1 MSFGTKL
8 FLRWSD
14 LARSILALVLVALL
28 LVVGISEGA
37 SDSREVVQASEI
49 LAKIERGEP
58 VEYDDVIVEGDLYL
72 SSLDLPTERVERTEY
87 EIKFFGLTEEVKV
100 VKSPITI
107 TNSEIHGN
115 VSFGDTIF
123 LKQVIFGGTV
133 IYFHQEPGLHGKQP
147 IMFSLIADSQTLF
160 SGYASFN
167 GALFNGDADFTF
179 AKFSGYA
186 SFNGALFNGDADFTF
201 AEFSGDADFSG
212 ALFTRNANFW
222 RAEFSGDA
230 SFLRAKF
237 SGHTDFWGAKF
248 NGDADF
254 TYAEFSGHV
263 YFSEALFND
272 DADFTFAEFSSDADF
287 TGALFSDKLSSKMN
301 FGSASFGGNATFV
314 DTQFSQYADF
324 REARFNNSLNLT
336 HARFD
341 RLELR
346 WGSIEKHLNCDDT
359 AYMALIKNYDNL
371 AWFEDADNCL
381 YDYREWRRENSEF
394 GITKLLD
401 YAALVSCGYG
411 VKPRRPLIL
420 GLIMVMVCAVYYRR
434 TKAIKRHE
442 KEGDHQEANIWD
454 AFYFSMMTFTTV
466 GYGDWYP
473 LDEHRKLV
481 MFEGIVGWLTL
492 SLFLVTLANVV
503 IR

>member
-1 MSFGTKL
+1 M
-8 FLRWSD
+8 
-14 LARSILALVLVALL
+14 ARSILALVLVALL

-201 AEFSGDADFSG
+201 
-212 ALFTRNANFW
+212 
-222 RAEFSGDA
+222 AEFSGDA